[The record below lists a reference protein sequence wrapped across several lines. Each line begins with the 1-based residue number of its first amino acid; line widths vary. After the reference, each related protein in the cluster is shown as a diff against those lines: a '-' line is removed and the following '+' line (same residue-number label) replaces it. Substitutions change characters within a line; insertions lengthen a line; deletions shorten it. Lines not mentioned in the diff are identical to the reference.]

1 MAGFTPEWNRY
12 FIITSYWVF
21 ENQFVIRIILNI
33 IRLRKLVPWL
43 RTLGTPTGL
52 SRSSLFLNGVQVA
65 SSSESLR
72 SKPGK
77 LPSSSSAR
85 SYLTIIS
92 TFVKDI

>member
-1 MAGFTPEWNRY
+1 MN
-12 FIITSYWVF
+12 FILSY
-21 ENQFVIRIILNI
+21 IDL
-33 IRLRKLVPWL
+33 IRLFKFVPWL

-52 SRSSLFLNGVQVA
+52 SLSSLFLNGVQVA

-85 SYLTIIS
+85 SYLTNRSKLI
-92 TFVKDI
+92 DIAVYM

>member
-1 MAGFTPEWNRY
+1 MAGFTPEWKIY
-12 FIITSYWVF
+12 FIIPSYGVF
-21 ENQFVIRIILNI
+21 IIRIILNV

-52 SRSSLFLNGVQVA
+52 SRSSLFLKGVQVA

-85 SYLTIIS
+85 SYWTNRRKFI
-92 TFVKDI
+92 DDM

>member
-1 MAGFTPEWNRY
+1 MAGFTPEWKRY
-12 FIITSYWVF
+12 FIIPSYWVF
-21 ENQFVIRIILNI
+21 VHQFYIMIILNV

-52 SRSSLFLNGVQVA
+52 SRSSLFLKGVQVA

-85 SYLTIIS
+85 SYLINRS
-92 TFVKDI
+92 TFVNDI